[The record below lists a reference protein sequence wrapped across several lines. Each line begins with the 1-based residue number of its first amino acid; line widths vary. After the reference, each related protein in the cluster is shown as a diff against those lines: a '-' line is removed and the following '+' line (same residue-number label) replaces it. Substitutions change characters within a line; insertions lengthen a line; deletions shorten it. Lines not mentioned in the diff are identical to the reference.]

1 VSTHLRPSDA
11 KTLTDM
17 VGFLV
22 ARKAST
28 EIIGAGTKRAIGR
41 PTNTEYQL
49 DVSAIAEIR
58 EYDPNELVMTCGA
71 GTPMWAIES
80 ALADANQQLAFE
92 PMDYGPLLGGPVGRG
107 TIGGVLAANLSG
119 PRRFKAGA
127 ARDHFLGVA
136 AVSGRGEAFK
146 AGGKVVKNVTG
157 YDMCKLLAGSWGTLA
172 VMHEVTVKVLPA
184 PEETVTLVL
193 HGLTVAQAVEA
204 MTTALHSPHEIS
216 GAAHLPATQETLLRI
231 EGFPQSVIAR
241 LEALTSLLA
250 NSPGKHSIL
259 DAATSIE
266 RWKGIRDVAPLNEP
280 MGRPVWRLSLPPAS
294 ASAVWQELIDQV
306 AVDGFLD
313 WAGGLIWLA
322 TDPASPDGGADA
334 IRTTLNRTQGGHA
347 TLIRGTAGLRSGISV
362 FPPTTPGVA
371 ALQQRV
377 RAGFDPHD
385 VLNPGRLDI

>member
-49 DVSAIAEIR
+49 DVSAIAGIR

-280 MGRPVWRLSLPPAS
+280 MDQPVWRLSLPPAS